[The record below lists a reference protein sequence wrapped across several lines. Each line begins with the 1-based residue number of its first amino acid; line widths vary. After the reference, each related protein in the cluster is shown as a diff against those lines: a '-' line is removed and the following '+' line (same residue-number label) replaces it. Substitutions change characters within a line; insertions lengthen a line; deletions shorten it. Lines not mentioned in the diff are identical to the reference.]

1 MPTSVLS
8 MISLNL
14 QNNGEGIILAILV
27 TEPRVDELS
36 HFAHS
41 PHSLKEF

>member
-1 MPTSVLS
+1 

-14 QNNGEGIILAILV
+14 QNNGEGIILVILV

-36 HFAHS
+36 HFAHI
-41 PHSLKEF
+41 HTA